1 MSPDGSHRHA
11 VSAAGPRGREARSIS
26 PGAASRGPGAVGSVS
41 GNGRSVPRCARRA
54 EPQPS
59 AARVPNDAFTR
70 AVPRRRLRRVVVRQR
85 PRARFRRA
93 AVASV
98 AIRPHGQRECASP
111 APLATPRATARRL
124 HEIPG
129 GSPVAAWP
137 QESTWQPPRRLLF
150 RASIGFDVTHRARGG
165 ASARRHR
172 DCGDNGT
179 VRPFRRPRRRQPTT
193 ALWVAA
199 PYHAVTRAARAI
211 FLSIA
216 LPPLARRPLQPPVTT
231 PFAPIR
237 PPPPAG

>member
-1 MSPDGSHRHA
+1 MPLAPRLR
-11 VSAAGPRGREARSIS
+11 SAASGLGLDMASRRLVRARPARAAAKHDLPR
-26 PGAASRGPGAVGSVS
+26 PGAAAQRPGRAWLVS

-70 AVPRRRLRRVVVRQR
+70 AVPRRRLRRVVVRQG

-98 AIRPHGQRECASP
+98 ALRPHGQRECTSP

-124 HEIPG
+124 HERPG

-150 RASIGFDVTHRARGG
+150 RASIGFDVAHRARGG
-165 ASARRHR
+165 ASARRTSR
-172 DCGDNGT
+172 
-179 VRPFRRPRRRQPTT
+179 
-193 ALWVAA
+193 LW
-199 PYHAVTRAARAI
+199 R
-211 FLSIA
+211 
-216 LPPLARRPLQPPVTT
+216 
-231 PFAPIR
+231 
-237 PPPPAG
+237 